1 MPKTRYFSL
10 QPSETAIF
18 QAAANIFASYIA
30 AGQVTD
36 ENQAEMMKK
45 AIAASI
51 SMAQYVEDII
61 ISDNE
66 MSGGADKPAFG
77 KDNQGKS

>member
-1 MPKTRYFSL
+1 MPKTHYFSL

-30 AGQVTD
+30 AGQVTG

-45 AIAASI
+45 AISASI
-51 SMAQYVEDII
+51 SMAQYVEDVI
-61 ISDNE
+61 ISDKE
-66 MSGGADKPAFG
+66 MSGGTGKPAFG
-77 KDNQGKS
+77 KDNQRKS